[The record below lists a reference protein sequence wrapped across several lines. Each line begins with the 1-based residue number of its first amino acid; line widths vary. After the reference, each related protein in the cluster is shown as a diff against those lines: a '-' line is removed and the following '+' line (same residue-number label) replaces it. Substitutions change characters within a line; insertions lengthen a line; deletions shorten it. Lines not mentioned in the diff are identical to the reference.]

1 MNKAKTFAGKT
12 CSVLA
17 RLAKQA
23 RSTWLPIAL
32 VFSVT
37 LPVSAK
43 TCPAPAWPA
52 WQTFSE
58 RFVQADGRVLESSL
72 LANHSTSEGQ
82 SYALF
87 FALVANDQAR
97 FEQIWR
103 WSASNLSAGDPAT
116 NLPAWLWGQG
126 KDGQWGVQDKNSAS
140 DADLWFVYALL
151 EAARL
156 WQRADYQADAER
168 LLANIE
174 ANEVVSLPGLG
185 AMLLPGPVSFVQ
197 PDHLWR
203 LNPSYLP
210 LPVLRR
216 LDKQN
221 ATGPWREVASNT
233 AIMLKQAAPK
243 GYIADWVGYRGT
255 ATDRGIFVIDPFKGQ
270 TGSYDAIRVYLWAG
284 MTAPTDPL
292 AKSILASLDGM
303 SQSTGSTG
311 IPPETVKV
319 VSGAVQGG
327 GPFGFSAALIPYF
340 RAKGQPWLADTQ
352 QRKAEQGLAA
362 ALATTT
368 KLRPSQYYYDYALSL
383 FGFGWAEQRY
393 RFLADGRLQ
402 LSWENACSA
411 IKP

>member
-1 MNKAKTFAGKT
+1 MNKAKTFAGKAG
-12 CSVLA
+12 SVLA

-23 RSTWLPIAL
+23 RNTWLPIAL

-37 LPVSAK
+37 LPVSAQ

-52 WQTFSE
+52 WQTFVE

-174 ANEVVSLPGLG
+174 AHEVVSLPGLG
-185 AMLLPGPVSFVQ
+185 AMLLPGPISFAQ

-203 LNPSYLP
+203 INPSYLP
-210 LPVLRR
+210 LPILRR
-216 LDKQN
+216 LDKHN
-221 ATGPWREVASNT
+221 SKGPWREVANNT
-233 AIMLKQAAPK
+233 ATMLKQAAPK

-270 TGSYDAIRVYLWAG
+270 IGSYDAIRVYLWAG
-284 MTAPTDPL
+284 MTAPADPL

-303 SQSTGSTG
+303 SQATGSSG

-340 RAKGQPWLADTQ
+340 HAKGQPWLADIQ

-402 LSWENACSA
+402 LSWESACSA